1 MSKMS
6 RAYYD
11 ICEADNWQE
20 EQSRD
25 PDYEA
30 ISIDYS
36 NKSWAQ
42 FSADLLNPN
51 SPILKELSDLCDVS
65 VKDE

>member
-36 NKSWAQ
+36 NKSWEQ
-42 FSADLLNPN
+42 FSDDLRNPN

>member
-6 RAYYD
+6 REYYD
-11 ICEADNWQE
+11 ICEADGWQE

-36 NKSWAQ
+36 EKSWAE
-42 FSADLLNPN
+42 FSADLLNPD
-51 SPILKELSDLCDVS
+51 SPLLKQLNELCDVG